1 MCAATKLVSPR
12 AMGSEANE
20 ADMTLSVDA
29 ASAADPCL
37 NCGVALVGRYCHGCG
52 QKALVH
58 RSVTA
63 FGHDL
68 VHGIWHFDGKLWRT
82 LPMLMLWP
90 GELTRAYIDG
100 QRARFLS
107 PLSMFLFAVFLTFAV
122 FGIFG
127 LGQSESQPGDQ
138 VTARPPARSAQGANV
153 NIDLGGEGGIVPRLR
168 GNFSILN
175 ATSDIPLIND
185 VLAKARENPSL
196 MFYKLQNS
204 AYKYAWAMIPLSALF
219 LWLLYPFNR
228 RFGLY
233 DHLVFVTYSLCF
245 MLLLLVV
252 LRLAS
257 ALLASGWIVGVMT
270 LVPIAHIY
278 RQLRGTY
285 GDRRLAAAL
294 RTVAV
299 LIGALIILIAFMAA
313 LLALGAWD

>member
-1 MCAATKLVSPR
+1 
-12 AMGSEANE
+12 MGSEASD
-20 ADMTLSVDA
+20 ADTALGVDA

-37 NCGVALVGRYCHGCG
+37 NCGAALIGRYCHGCG

-82 LPMLMLWP
+82 LPMLLWRP
-90 GELTRAYIDG
+90 GKLTSAYIDG

-127 LGQSESQPGDQ
+127 LGQSESQPGGQ
-138 VTARPPARSAQGANV
+138 VTAQPPAHSAQGANASNV
-153 NIDLGGEGGIVPRLR
+153 TIDLGGEGGIVPRLR
-168 GNFSILN
+168 GNSSILN
-175 ATSDIPLIND
+175 ATSDVPLINA

-196 MFYKLQNS
+196 MLYKLQNA

-228 RFGLY
+228 RFALY

-257 ALLASGWIVGVMT
+257 ALLVPDWIVGVMT
-270 LVPIAHIY
+270 VLPIAHIY

-299 LIGALIILIAFMAA
+299 LIGALIILIAFTAA